1 MLTVLHRAPDGSERY
16 FEARTVRRVNPD
28 GVECIPA
35 TGEIKAYGDFLG
47 GGSEIEQ
54 ILDISE
60 PFGAVFVM
68 NRHGAT
74 IARFV
79 HP

>member
-35 TGEIKAYGDFLG
+35 SGTIKAYGDFF
-47 GGSEIEQ
+47 GSDIDAEQ
-54 ILDISE
+54 ILDISG

-74 IARFV
+74 VARYV